1 MLIRRH
7 SAPLRFSICLAVVT
21 LALATSCKARKSETT
36 SSAPPSAVPP
46 AASVFELPPADQ
58 GIIDLL
64 GGLKKGDA
72 LGAGKVIAI
81 GAVNQQGGIPINVIE
96 ERPGLPSLSLQIV
109 VHTKADDP
117 PAPFATAKYAVFYQ
131 SLGPLQ
137 APMPDDFRAMIKELT
152 DKLQRTE
159 DKVPM
164 PKGLLPAKKP
174 GNPA

>member
-7 SAPLRFSICLAVVT
+7 SAPLRFSICLSIVA
-21 LALATSCKARKSETT
+21 LALATSCNARKSETT

-46 AASVFELPPADQ
+46 AASVFELPSADQ
-58 GIIDLL
+58 GVIDLL
-64 GGLKKGDA
+64 GGLKKGDP
-72 LGAGKVIAI
+72 LGAAKVVAI
-81 GAVNQQGGIPINVIE
+81 GPVSQQGGITINVIQ
-96 ERPGLPSLSLQIV
+96 ERPGLPSLGLQIV
-109 VHTKADDP
+109 VHAKSEEPTP
-117 PAPFATAKYAVFYQ
+117 PFFSAKYGVFYQ

-137 APMPDDFRAMIKELT
+137 APMPEDFRVMIKELT
-152 DKLQRTE
+152 DKLLRTE